1 MNIDDLLKKESFL
14 SSSNLLRV
22 VASKELKYIKSIT
35 FIQPKIGKK
44 HDFGHFKVIYKDPY
58 HNVIKKFDLHTK

>member
-1 MNIDDLLKKESFL
+1 MNIDELLKKEAFL

-22 VASKELKYIKSIT
+22 VVSKKLENIKAIT

-58 HNVIKKFDLHTK
+58 HSVRKKFDLHTK

>member
-44 HDFGHFKVIYKDPY
+44 HDFGHFKVIY
-58 HNVIKKFDLHTK
+58 

>member
-1 MNIDDLLKKESFL
+1 MNIDELLKKEAFL

-22 VASKELKYIKSIT
+22 VVSKKLENIKSIT

-44 HDFGHFKVIYKDPY
+44 QI
-58 HNVIKKFDLHTK
+58 LATLRLSTKIHIIV

>member
-1 MNIDDLLKKESFL
+1 MNIDELLKKEAFL

-22 VASKELKYIKSIT
+22 VVSKKLENIKSIN

-58 HNVIKKFDLHTK
+58 HNVRKKFDLHTK

>member
-1 MNIDDLLKKESFL
+1 MNIDELLKKEAFL

-22 VASKELKYIKSIT
+22 VVSKKLENIKSIT
-35 FIQPKIGKK
+35 FIQPKTGKK

-58 HNVIKKFDLHTK
+58 HSVRKKFDLHTK